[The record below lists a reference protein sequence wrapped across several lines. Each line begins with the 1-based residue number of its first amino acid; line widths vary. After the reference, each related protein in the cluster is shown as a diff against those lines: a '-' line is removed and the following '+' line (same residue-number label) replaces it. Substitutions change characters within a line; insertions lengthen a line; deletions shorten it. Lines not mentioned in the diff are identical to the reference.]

1 MRLGEWRAASPSR
14 EAASQKVNALV
25 DPILDAF
32 GAEPDPSAWVVWG
45 EEPATRYTIFVPTP
59 AGLISCFVRV
69 NVPGEGP
76 RATAKVTRWSR
87 VQLGELAVETQGGH
101 RLLSFQVEQQILRG
115 ADEDADRVARFA
127 IELFAA
133 IDGRPAPEAAR
144 GGASAARSARK
155 PGVKGA
161 TGKALPAP
169 PEHAAGPARTGRSG
183 APGAGPPP
191 RRG

>member
-1 MRLGEWRAASPSR
+1 
-14 EAASQKVNALV
+14 
-25 DPILDAF
+25 
-32 GAEPDPSAWVVWG
+32 
-45 EEPATRYTIFVPTP
+45 
-59 AGLISCFVRV
+59 
-69 NVPGEGP
+69 
-76 RATAKVTRWSR
+76 VTRWSR

-161 TGKALPAP
+161 TLKASPQP
-169 PEHAAGPARTGRSG
+169 PGNAAIPTRTGRSG